1 MNWDEAKPLLEAKLD
16 PAHVKKPE
24 GRFGPKG
31 DYIEGWHAIAEA
43 NRIFG
48 HDGWSYTIK
57 SLTRDDLREGTDS
70 KGQTQWQAAYTCI
83 VTVQVDQVTREDV
96 GFGSGFAKHPG
107 DAIEGATKEA
117 VTDALKRA
125 LRTFGWPFGLALYDK
140 ARANVGRDAP
150 PPDPVSTKAVATAI
164 HHIETCKETEELA
177 AYWKGLAQNQPA
189 VAKHPE
195 VIAAKDAQKVKLA
208 GITEPV

>member
-1 MNWDEAKPLLEAKLD
+1 MDWNDATPLLEAKLD
-16 PAHVKKPE
+16 PSAVKKPE

-48 HDGWSYTIK
+48 HGGWSYTIK
-57 SLTRDDLREGTDS
+57 SLTRDDLREAKDS
-70 KGQTQWQAAYTCI
+70 KGQPQWQAAYTCI
-83 VTVQVDQVTREDV
+83 VTVEVGGVTREDV
-96 GFGSGFAKHPG
+96 GFGSGFARHPG

-150 PPDPVSTKAVATAI
+150 PPEPISTKAVETAI
-164 HHIETCKETEELA
+164 HNIETCAETEELA
-177 AYWKGLAQNQPA
+177 AYWRGLAQNQPA
-189 VAKHPE
+189 VAKHPD
-195 VIAAKDAQKVKLA
+195 VIAAKDRRKAALA
-208 GITEPV
+208 GVSEPV